1 MTIKLLLFNILRLL
15 AFFLCNQKNKQH
27 IEVSMR
33 KTQKQQTTTKAA
45 RKRLDTLK
53 SRKEL

>member
-33 KTQKQQTTTKAA
+33 KTKKQQTTTKAA

>member
-1 MTIKLLLFNILRLL
+1 
-15 AFFLCNQKNKQH
+15 
-27 IEVSMR
+27 VSMR